1 MAGILPDVL
10 APGLALVVCGSA
22 AGTRSAEL
30 RQYYAGRGNKF
41 WPTLH
46 EIGLTP
52 RRLAPAEYEKLLDF
66 GIGLTDVVK
75 DQSGPDA
82 QIDFRRAD
90 PDALRAKIL
99 RHAPRW
105 LCFSSKAA
113 AQTYLGRPVAYG
125 VQPETLGETRLF
137 VATSPSGAA
146 SGSWDISVWHALAA
160 LVKPSSRP

>member
-10 APGLALVVCGSA
+10 APGLSLVVCGSA
-22 AGTRSAEL
+22 AGTRSAQL
-30 RQYYAGRGNKF
+30 RQYYAGPGNKF

-46 EIGLTP
+46 EVGLTP
-52 RRLAPAEYEKLLDF
+52 RRLAPAEYALLLEY

-105 LCFSSKAA
+105 LCFSSKTA
-113 AQTYLGRPVAYG
+113 AQTVLGRPVAYG
-125 VQPETLGETRLF
+125 VQPETLGATRLY
-137 VATSPSGAA
+137 VATSPSGRA
-146 SGSWDISVWHALAA
+146 GSYWDVGVWHALAA
-160 LVKPSSRP
+160 RVKA